1 MSKEHHEQSVA
12 AKPVAVDLQ
21 ALLKAHA
28 AQSSS
33 LADEVA
39 RLETEMLA
47 FLLSGEAPSPDG
59 ALELINCF
67 EKVRRS
73 ATEDLRRTARLLV
86 QLNAEPVPV
95 QVAVISPHHA
105 KVVVQQPA
113 LMGPTSRRKLQGK

>member
-1 MSKEHHEQSVA
+1 VD
-12 AKPVAVDLQ
+12 PVEVDLQ

-47 FLLSGEAPSPDG
+47 FLMSGEAPSPD
-59 ALELINCF
+59 ATLELINSF
-67 EKVRRS
+67 ENTRRS

-105 KVVVQQPA
+105 KVVVQQPT
-113 LMGPTSRRKLQGK
+113 LMGPTSRRKLQES